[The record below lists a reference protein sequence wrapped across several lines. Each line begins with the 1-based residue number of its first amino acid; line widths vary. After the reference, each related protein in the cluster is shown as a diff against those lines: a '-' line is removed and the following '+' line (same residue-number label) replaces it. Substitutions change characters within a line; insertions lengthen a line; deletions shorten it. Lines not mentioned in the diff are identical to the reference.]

1 MLAPVS
7 CFIIFQH
14 QTNEQLISVICP
26 SAFNTV
32 VDCAPLFVPIKLY
45 ITKKLV
51 DVDKMPTNE
60 RQVSN
65 LINLYYV

>member
-1 MLAPVS
+1 M
-7 CFIIFQH
+7 
-14 QTNEQLISVICP
+14 ICP